1 MAIDRLKTGIWV
13 QAQVR
18 ICAVQNIPIYVL
30 RRGDED
36 AGALVIKISTL
47 DGLCR
52 LFTQMRSPSGE
63 IAWTRAGAEAHM
75 TDADASAYFER
86 RKNIDPDIWIL
97 EIEDPEGRYELDGPL
112 I

>member
-18 ICAVQNIPIYVL
+18 ICAIQNIPIYVV

-36 AGALVIKISTL
+36 AGGLFLQISSL

-52 LFTQMRSPSGE
+52 LYTQMRSASGE
-63 IAWTRAGAEAHM
+63 IAWTQAGAEARM
-75 TDADASAYFER
+75 TEPDASAYLER
-86 RKNIDPDIWIL
+86 QKNIDPDIWIL
-97 EIEDPEGRYELDGPL
+97 EIEDAEGRYELDGPL

>member
-18 ICAVQNIPIYVL
+18 ICGIQNIPIYVL
-30 RRGDED
+30 RSGDED
-36 AGALVIKISTL
+36 AGAMFLKISSL

-52 LFTQMRSPSGE
+52 LYTQMRDASGE
-63 IAWTRAGAEAHM
+63 IAWTSAGAEARM
-75 TDADASAYFER
+75 TEADAAAYLER
-86 RKNIDPDIWIL
+86 QKNIDPDIWIL
-97 EIEDPEGRYELDGPL
+97 EIEDPEGRYQLDGPL

>member
-18 ICAVQNIPIYVL
+18 LCGLQNIPIYVL
-30 RRGDED
+30 RSGDAD
-36 AGALVIKISTL
+36 AGALFLKISSR

-52 LFTQMRSPSGE
+52 LYTQMRAVSGD
-63 IAWTRAGAEAHM
+63 IAWTSAGAEPRM
-75 TDADASAYFER
+75 TEGDAIAYLKR
-86 RKNIDPDIWIL
+86 QTNIDPDIWII
-97 EIEDPEGRYELDGPL
+97 EIEDPERRYELDGPL